1 MIDREPRKRTV
12 SFSLHRHNTA
22 NSCACADR
30 HSRSTPAQ
38 VSGHRQPAMGK
49 KQPRGTV
56 TSAIDALEERLAVC
70 KENLETID
78 WQLHRE
84 ELSMESRQSLQDEK
98 TMLKER
104 VSRYGMNDLPLHCQ
118 MHFSSCVVTNL
129 LLFLPTEHELWS
141 LRKENGRNMVLSLA
155 LLSLFLLLYLCW
167 GL

>member
-1 MIDREPRKRTV
+1 
-12 SFSLHRHNTA
+12 
-22 NSCACADR
+22 
-30 HSRSTPAQ
+30 
-38 VSGHRQPAMGK
+38 MGK

-104 VSRYGMNDLPLHCQ
+104 VSRY
-118 MHFSSCVVTNL
+118 
-129 LLFLPTEHELWS
+129 EHELWS

>member
-1 MIDREPRKRTV
+1 HSPKPPR
-12 SFSLHRHNTA
+12 SPHN
-22 NSCACADR
+22 
-30 HSRSTPAQ
+30 
-38 VSGHRQPAMGK
+38 
-49 KQPRGTV
+49 PRPPLNPRPPI
-56 TSAIDALEERLAVC
+56 IDALEERLAVC

-104 VSRYGMNDLPLHCQ
+104 VSRY
-118 MHFSSCVVTNL
+118 
-129 LLFLPTEHELWS
+129 EHELWS